1 MADTDAIKSKIDLV
15 DVISESVQLKKSG
28 RNYKANCP
36 FHDEKTPSFIVD
48 PVRQTWHCFGQC
60 STGGDVFSFVM
71 KSEKVE
77 FVEALRVLAPKAGVD
92 ISFENSSSTK
102 TPLYDINNIALK
114 FFQEA
119 LFTDEASTAREYLSL
134 RGIKEESVNSFSL
147 GYSPKS
153 VDALKNHL
161 AFHEI
166 DFDQALKCG
175 LLSMTDNGRVRDF
188 FRGRLMFPIHD
199 AKGRV
204 CGFGARTLDGSP
216 PKYINTSATS
226 IFDKQSLVY
235 GLHLAHD
242 SIRSSNTSVIV
253 EGYMDVIAAH
263 EHGYRNVVASMGT
276 ALTVMQV
283 NQLKRLAK
291 TFVLALDQDVAG
303 QEATLRSL
311 ESSWQVFDGRDTKQ
325 KSVFNDNPVELKVLS
340 LPEGKDPDEF
350 IRNSE
355 SNWDD
360 VIDSAMPIFNYL
372 TNVVFEKYDIN
383 SPGGKGRILNVL
395 SPILNAMEILDREQY
410 LVEISEK
417 LNIDIDLIRSE
428 VKNNKSFVSSTTE
441 KIRPSNIK
449 KNEDN
454 ILDEKILS
462 LLFKNFF
469 LKESFKESDL
479 VDMYFNNEEC
489 RQLYRMWLD
498 TDTDSNEMFES
509 LLGDHLKVQYKN
521 VVVHDFPEM
530 TNTELSQNLYEYIR
544 LIKRRFLMT
553 RRATVA
559 NSMEDPTIID
569 QEVQELLMGLDKEIL
584 DTYQ

>member
-1 MADTDAIKSKIDLV
+1 M
-15 DVISESVQLKKSG
+15 
-28 RNYKANCP
+28 
-36 FHDEKTPSFIVD
+36 
-48 PVRQTWHCFGQC
+48 
-60 STGGDVFSFVM
+60 
-71 KSEKVE
+71 
-77 FVEALRVLAPKAGVD
+77 
-92 ISFENSSSTK
+92 
-102 TPLYDINNIALK
+102 
-114 FFQEA
+114 
-119 LFTDEASTAREYLSL
+119 
-134 RGIKEESVNSFSL
+134 
-147 GYSPKS
+147 
-153 VDALKNHL
+153 DALKNHL

-242 SIRSSNTSVIV
+242 SIRSSNTGVIV

-291 TFVLALDQDVAG
+291 TFVLALDQDIAG

-360 VIDSAMPIFNYL
+360 V
-372 TNVVFEKYDIN
+372 
-383 SPGGKGRILNVL
+383 VL
-395 SPILNAMEILDREQY
+395 S
-410 LVEISEK
+410 
-417 LNIDIDLIRSE
+417 LIH
-428 VKNNKSFVSSTTE
+428 
-441 KIRPSNIK
+441 I
-449 KNEDN
+449 
-454 ILDEKILS
+454 
-462 LLFKNFF
+462 
-469 LKESFKESDL
+469 
-479 VDMYFNNEEC
+479 
-489 RQLYRMWLD
+489 
-498 TDTDSNEMFES
+498 
-509 LLGDHLKVQYKN
+509 
-521 VVVHDFPEM
+521 
-530 TNTELSQNLYEYIR
+530 
-544 LIKRRFLMT
+544 
-553 RRATVA
+553 
-559 NSMEDPTIID
+559 
-569 QEVQELLMGLDKEIL
+569 
-584 DTYQ
+584 

>member
-291 TFVLALDQDVAG
+291 TFVLALDQDIAG

-360 VIDSAMPIFNYL
+360 VVDSAMPIFNYL

-498 TDTDSNEMFES
+498 TDTDSHEMFES